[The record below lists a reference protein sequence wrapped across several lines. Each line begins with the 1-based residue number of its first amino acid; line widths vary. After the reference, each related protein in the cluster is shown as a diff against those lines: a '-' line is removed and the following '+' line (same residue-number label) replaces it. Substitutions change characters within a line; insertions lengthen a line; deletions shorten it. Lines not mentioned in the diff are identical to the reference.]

1 VTGDEFVD
9 RRRFPSTERGWESA
23 DARSPQ
29 ARGDHVVHAFA
40 LRGAVDLGQTE
51 DRPPE
56 SRAWAE
62 PLEQVL
68 LDVIL

>member
-1 VTGDEFVD
+1 MARPLVSDEL
-9 RRRFPSTERGWESA
+9 WELVE
-23 DARSPQ
+23 P
-29 ARGDHVVHAFA
+29 GDHVVHAFA

-56 SRAWAE
+56 PRAWAE